1 MLVFFLAWLRIVILA
16 SHSHDT
22 SKKVMYRAICEQ
34 RRAIQTAEG
43 VESPEGS
50 FAEWHGC
57 ARIHAQLQNT
67 GT

>member
-1 MLVFFLAWLRIVILA
+1 LA